1 MHGKQQLAWLLP
13 ALLFGVPPW
22 FSLPAETL
30 PCGFVYGMLK
40 HKGAKLP
47 APLQLDTTSTASQTT
62 LLINWHADFPLHPTK
77 ERSITQDWR
86 TKASFLSVI
95 CSLDTKSTPNA
106 ASSISVIETKHCEL
120 KIGDRSSA
128 TRAAGGGGGNPHLN
142 QQHWWL
148 LIVPRRAWRGTV
160 SQENKDGA
168 QRCSSWGRGA
178 AHNLVNSL
186 QALRFERRLCKDK
199 LRVWSLPCYTLAF
212 PRITPLG
219 WADQIQSAFTWNH
232 RLAMGFG
239 SDHKNS
245 VLKCHLFTAAHS
257 EDLRTT
263 DNLTE
268 LLKSIRHLSYYRLQH
283 RREWQYLNYV
293 LLALTSSSA
302 TLMHRLTGEDL

>member
-1 MHGKQQLAWLLP
+1 MNMSCKVELCIHWRNKRDICSREHPSAPVLNVSLQQRSRRVRGREMMHFETCMASSSWHGYYQPCFLEYHPGFPCLQRHCHVG
-13 ALLFGVPPW
+13 LFMARW
-22 FSLPAETL
+22 
-30 PCGFVYGMLK
+30 
-40 HKGAKLP
+40 
-47 APLQLDTTSTASQTT
+47 TTKELSSQPHSSQTA

-77 ERSITQDWR
+77 ERSITQDWH
-86 TKASFLSVI
+86 TKASFLFVI

-128 TRAAGGGGGNPHLN
+128 TRAAGGGGGGNPHLN

-148 LIVPRRAWRGTV
+148 LIVPRRTWRGTV
-160 SQENKDGA
+160 SQENNDRA

-239 SDHKNS
+239 SDH
-245 VLKCHLFTAAHS
+245 
-257 EDLRTT
+257 
-263 DNLTE
+263 
-268 LLKSIRHLSYYRLQH
+268 
-283 RREWQYLNYV
+283 
-293 LLALTSSSA
+293 
-302 TLMHRLTGEDL
+302 